1 MKSTAKYVGLD
12 VHQATT
18 VVSVREERGRVIMR
32 TVVPTEAGPLV
43 ELCHGMRGRV
53 AVALE
58 EGTQAQWIYDVLTP
72 VVDRIIVCDR
82 RGASVHSNKA
92 DQSDADELADLLR
105 CGRLRA
111 VYHGSPERTTL
122 KELARTYLTVVED
135 TTRVMLRL
143 KALFR
148 ARGIRTPGR
157 AVYRCE
163 TRGQWLAHLVDAG
176 VRFRAETLYTELAVL
191 QELRPKAKRTLLAAA
206 AREPAWA
213 VLRSIPFLGPVRV
226 ALLLATLQT
235 PWRFRTKRHLWSYA
249 GLAVVTRISAE
260 YALQDG
266 RPVRH
271 RRRAPMTR
279 GLNRNHNRIVKGVL
293 KAAATAAASRPG
305 PLQQYYD
312 GMVRQGM
319 RPELA
324 RVTLTRKLAAL
335 MLRLWKTG
343 EVYDPT
349 KLTVQAR

>member
-1 MKSTAKYVGLD
+1 M
-12 VHQATT
+12 
-18 VVSVREERGRVIMR
+18 
-32 TVVPTEAGPLV
+32 
-43 ELCHGMRGRV
+43 
-53 AVALE
+53 
-58 EGTQAQWIYDVLTP
+58 
-72 VVDRIIVCDR
+72 IVCDR
-82 RGASVHSNKA
+82 RGASGHGKKA

-111 VYHGSPERTTL
+111 VYHGRPEHTTL
-122 KELARTYLTVVED
+122 KELARTYLNVTED
-135 TTRVMLRL
+135 NTRVMLRL

-157 AVYRCE
+157 AVYRSG
-163 TRGQWLAHLVDAG
+163 TRGQWLAHLADAG
-176 VRFRAETLYTELAVL
+176 VRFRAEILYTELAVL
-191 QELRPKAKRTLLAAA
+191 QELRPKAKRALLAAA

-266 RPVRH
+266 RPIR

-279 GLNRNHNRIVKGVL
+279 GLNRNHNRIVKNVL
-293 KAAATAAASRPG
+293 KAAATAAATRPG
-305 PLQQYYD
+305 PLQHYYD

-349 KLTVQAR
+349 KLTVQAH